1 MHLTIKNNGGVSL
14 EKKTPSNTNKAERKK
29 SLKHCMSKLELTS
42 WILIAVTVAALAGT
56 IFAVLFRHKI
66 DTYIETEEK
75 TIAHNNELAIQR
87 YLDNNSTTVKDDGNG
102 NKIITGYIDGEGYSY
117 VEDNKTFIEGVY
129 LDGVSIAGCTFD
141 DVVNVYYDT
150 LNKTRDRVLY
160 TVKANNSTFIIDPTS
175 IRLTT
180 DVEQVLIEAFKV
192 GRESDTDLKAN
203 YDRRLQI
210 ADEHIYFTTTTTIDL
225 DYLAEYIEHVAS
237 RLDTM
242 PTEPYITL
250 RNLVGGGKPGVGT
263 GGSSVDVNSSEIIY
277 YTPKSGG
284 ERVPIAQV
292 IFHNGASG
300 LQVDREAL
308 ISSIL
313 EAYNSEVYEATIELE
328 FNVVEPGIS
337 IDELKASFAKVSEFH
352 TSFETSNENRSRNI
366 QKAAGL
372 LHCIEF
378 TPGVELTYNSIL
390 GIRTEMDGWL
400 LAPSI
405 TGGRE
410 YVNTPGGGICQVSST
425 LYDALLLAGT
435 NITITAR
442 TKHSIP
448 CSYIDM
454 GFDATV
460 SSNGPD
466 LAWVNSSDSPY
477 FLLSYADM
485 RTKNIYCWIYGTPD
499 PDGCTYGLY
508 GELVEEAEPA
518 PPIMIAEP
526 LWPTGYEKVTIT
538 PHNRYVVVAYR
549 QKYDAHGNPIGE
561 PERLHTDRYESIQ
574 GEIHY
579 GTGDPSLPVPR

>member
-1 MHLTIKNNGGVSL
+1 MQLSTNNYGGVNL
-14 EKKTPSNTNKAERKK
+14 KKKTPSNTNKAESRRFP
-29 SLKHCMSKLELTS
+29 KHRMSKLETAS
-42 WILIAVTVAALAGT
+42 WVLIAVTVAVLACT

-66 DTYIETEEK
+66 DAYIETEEN
-75 TIAHNNELAIQR
+75 TIAHNNELTIQK
-87 YLDNNSTTVKDDGNG
+87 YLDNNSTSVKDDGNG
-102 NKIITGYIDGEGYSY
+102 NKIITGYIEGEGYSY
-117 VEDNKTFIEGVY
+117 VEDNKTFVEGVY
-129 LDGVSIAGCTFD
+129 LDGVSIGGCSFD
-141 DVVNVYYDT
+141 DVVSMYYNE
-150 LNKTRDRVLY
+150 LNRTRESLLY
-160 TVKANNSTFIIDPTS
+160 TIEANNSTYIIDSTS
-175 IRLTT
+175 IGLTT
-180 DVEQVLIEAFKV
+180 DVEQVLIEAFRV

-203 YDRRLQI
+203 YDRRLQ
-210 ADEHIYFTTTTTIDL
+210 AAAEHVNFTSTVSIDM
-225 DYLAEYIEHVAS
+225 DSLAEYAEQAAEHF
-237 RLDTM
+237 DTP

-263 GGSSVDVNSSEIIY
+263 GGSSHDVESSDVIY
-277 YTPKSGG
+277 YTPPNGG
-284 ERVPIAQV
+284 ARIPLAQV
-292 IFHNGASG
+292 IFHYGASG
-300 LQVDREAL
+300 LCVNREKL
-308 ISSIL
+308 ISDIAG
-313 EAYNSEVYEATIELE
+313 AYYSGIYDAKIELE
-328 FNVVEPGIS
+328 FDEVEPTLS
-337 IDELKASFAKVSEFH
+337 IDEVKASFTKVSEFH
-352 TSFETSNENRSRNI
+352 TSFETSNGNRSRNI

-372 LHCIEF
+372 LHCIEL

-390 GIRTEMDGWL
+390 GIRSEMDGWL

-425 LYDALLLAGT
+425 LYDTLLLAGT
-435 NITITAR
+435 NITITSR

-466 LAWVNSSDSPY
+466 LAWVNSSDSTY

-485 RTKNIYCWIYGTPD
+485 KTKNVYCWIYGPPD

-508 GELVEEAEPA
+508 GELVEETAPEP
-518 PPIMIAEP
+518 PLMIAEP
-526 LWPTGYEKVTIT
+526 LWPTGYQKVTIN

-561 PERLHTDRYESIQ
+561 PERLHTDRYESIR

-579 GTGDPSLPVPR
+579 GTGDSSLPVPK